1 MLGVAVDIL
10 APASGEVDVLRV
22 ADGDGEV
29 GVEGP
34 GFPLGLVV
42 DDGVQVIDEAGVVD
56 RQEVFDLDGQE
67 VQVVG

>member
-10 APASGEVDVLRV
+10 APASGEVNVLGV
-22 ADGDGEV
+22 SDGDGEV

-34 GFPLGLVV
+34 GFSLGLVI
-42 DDGVQVIDEAGVVD
+42 DDGVQVIDEAGVVNG
-56 RQEVFDLDGQE
+56 QEVFDLDGQE